1 MVKNNNNNNSF
12 VVKIKDLFMVLVFQ
26 SNYSAG
32 WGPSGQL
39 TYTYVNVVPIKRYRD
54 DGCYQNYD
62 KNLVIAHDEY
72 GQSGPSLVRNFLFN
86 QFR

>member
-1 MVKNNNNNNSF
+1 
-12 VVKIKDLFMVLVFQ
+12 MVLVFQ